1 MEERVKKRQGAQELQ
16 PATGVSIA
24 TFVLA
29 ASSSEA
35 LGDAASLTAGS
46 ATTDGPSDSA
56 ATASSWTSWA
66 SPRMGSPSATEVLVE
81 MKEERKVLKKF
92 FAGRR
97 EELQMSREVMSESL
111 GHRLRQPDER
121 GKKLVQ
127 SIITQEKQ
135 PHNTRNYPSSDLL
148 SLGVLRPV
156 PEQQLRIPLTRVQSP
171 YGHYNTQLS
180 WSSFTRRELHHP
192 GYPTRSS
199 FHTEGNNNTLEALPG
214 LPSTQ
219 KGTTTAKVSN
229 KDKPLDQASTS

>member
-1 MEERVKKRQGAQELQ
+1 MLVEAEEKRMVEEEQWWKKQEMRQVERKKVGERKQILNGVVGAGGAVEEDGGEG
-16 PATGVSIA
+16 AAGV
-24 TFVLA
+24 
-29 ASSSEA
+29 
-35 LGDAASLTAGS
+35 
-46 ATTDGPSDSA
+46 
-56 ATASSWTSWA
+56 
-66 SPRMGSPSATEVLVE
+66 VE

-97 EELQMSREVMSESL
+97 EELQMSREAMSESL

-127 SIITQEKQ
+127 SAITQEKQ
-135 PHNTRNYPSSDLL
+135 PHNTRNYPGSDLL

-199 FHTEGNNNTLEALPG
+199 FNTEGNNNTVEALPG

-219 KGTTTAKVSN
+219 KGTTTTKISN